1 MNQNK
6 QGLIDV
12 QVRHAWH
19 RIYRMY
25 NQKAVT
31 HGLTISAG
39 FILMNID
46 KTGTPSTSLGP
57 RMGMEPT
64 SLSRTL
70 KSMEDQGWIRREITN
85 LDKRK
90 VLIFL
95 THDGL
100 KKRNIVRDFLV
111 DFNEKISQRITQKE
125 LHGFFKTMQI
135 MDEIIDEVVKVD

>member
-1 MNQNK
+1 MIQK
-6 QGLIDV
+6 TQGLIDV

-25 NQKAVT
+25 NQKAMAQ
-31 HGLTISAG
+31 GLTISAG

-46 KTGTPSTSLGP
+46 RTGTPSTSLGP

-70 KSMEDQGWIRREITN
+70 KSLEDQGWIRREITS

-95 THDGL
+95 TTEGL

-111 DFNEKISQRITQKE
+111 DFNEKITKRITQKE
-125 LHGFFKTMQI
+125 LHGFFKTMQM
-135 MDEIIDEVVKVD
+135 MDEIIDEVIKTN

>member
-1 MNQNK
+1 M
-6 QGLIDV
+6 
-12 QVRHAWH
+12 A
-19 RIYRMY
+19 
-25 NQKAVT
+25 

-70 KSMEDQGWIRREITN
+70 KSMEDQGWIRREITS

-95 THDGL
+95 TNEGL

-111 DFNEKISQRITQKE
+111 DFNEKISRRISQKE
-125 LHGFFKTMQI
+125 LHGFFKTMQV
-135 MDEIIDEVVKVD
+135 MDEIIDEVVKTD

>member
-1 MNQNK
+1 MKEKK

-25 NQKAVT
+25 NQKAMT

-70 KSMEDQGWIRREITN
+70 KSMEDQGWIRREITS

-95 THDGL
+95 TNDGL

-111 DFNEKISQRITQKE
+111 DFNEKITKRLTQKE
-125 LHGFFKTMQI
+125 LQGFLKTMQA
-135 MDEIIDEVVKVD
+135 MDEIIDEVVKTD